1 METHPDCVTC
11 RANRGE
17 VPTPG
22 GIIHDDGLWRLE
34 HTFEPIQLLGWLVL
48 KPLRHIENVAELSA
62 EEAATLGPLIQRASA
77 ALTAELGCPKVYVCV
92 FAESANAPHVHVH
105 LIARPKELPD
115 ERRGPGIF
123 DYLRDAFRSG
133 QNQADVAEAA
143 RLAER
148 IRARLGG

>member
-1 METHPDCVTC
+1 VATHPDCITC

-22 GIIHDDGLWRLE
+22 GVIYQDALWRLE
-34 HTFEPIQLLGWLVL
+34 HTFEPIPLVGWLVL
-48 KPLRHIENVAELSA
+48 KPLRHIENVAELNS
-62 EEAATLGPLIQRASA
+62 EEAAGLGPLIQRVSA

-92 FAESANAPHVHVH
+92 FAEAANAAHVHVH
-105 LIARPKELPD
+105 LIARPKELPA

-123 DYLRDAFRSG
+123 DYMRDAMRSK
-133 QNQADVAEAA
+133 QSQADVGKAE

-148 IRARLGG
+148 IRARLTA